1 MAPTVAAAGRWK
13 IEQTLRSLSFRRLFK
28 AIDHRA
34 IAWTSR
40 VRRLAVISN
49 SMQKPSPQTR
59 DKAKPMNMFHSS
71 WIGSEVI
78 SEPGMQ
84 SAQEHQRKDP
94 GQCFPVGVLDRTLGI
109 GRH

>member
-1 MAPTVAAAGRWK
+1 
-13 IEQTLRSLSFRRLFK
+13 
-28 AIDHRA
+28 
-34 IAWTSR
+34 
-40 VRRLAVISN
+40 
-49 SMQKPSPQTR
+49 MQKPSPQTR